1 VLYIAKPKLQLD
13 NFMSEKITIVTGAS
27 RGIGQAT
34 ALLLAK
40 EGHKICVNYHH
51 SVSKALETVSLI
63 ERAGGIAI
71 AIQADVSDE
80 KQVVAMFEKVDRE
93 FGPITSLVNN
103 AGILMHQS
111 TVETLTFDRLT
122 HMFAINAIGSFLCCR
137 EAVKR
142 MSTKNGGVGG
152 SIVNVSSAASR
163 LGSPNEYVDYAA
175 TKGAMDSLTR
185 GLSIEVAGYGI
196 RVNAVRPGFI
206 HTDMHADGGEANRVE
221 RVSSTLPMKRGG
233 NPSEVAEAISWLISD
248 KSSYVTGTFIDLAG
262 GK

>member
-1 VLYIAKPKLQLD
+1 MLYISELKLQLND
-13 NFMSEKITIVTGAS
+13 FMSEKITIVTGAS

-40 EGHKICVNYHH
+40 KGHKVCVNYHNA
-51 SVSKALETVSLI
+51 VSRALETVSLI
-63 ERAGGIAI
+63 EKSGGVAI
-71 AIQADVSDE
+71 AVQADVSDE
-80 KQVVAMFEKVDRE
+80 KQVVAMFERVDLE
-93 FGPITSLVNN
+93 LGPITGLVNN

-111 TVETLTFDRLT
+111 TIETLTFDRLT
-122 HMFAINAIGSFLCCR
+122 RMFATNAIGSFLCCR

-142 MSTKNGGVGG
+142 MSTKNGGAGG

-163 LGSPNEYVDYAA
+163 LGSANEYVDYAA

-206 HTDMHADGGEANRVE
+206 HTEMHADGGEANRVD
-221 RVSSTLPMKRGG
+221 RVSNSLPMKRGG
-233 NPSEVAEAISWLISD
+233 HPSEVAEAISWLISD
-248 KSSYVTGTFIDLAG
+248 KSSYATGTFIDLAG